1 MADERNPN
9 QMGSQD
15 ERKQGQQTQDNPK
28 NRQQGQDQANRQQ
41 QDFIH
46 WGGQPAAPFSCG
58 RPASAGRR
66 EDGP

>member
-28 NRQQGQDQANRQQ
+28 NRQQGQDQANRQRRDIDSDQ
-41 QDFIH
+41 NEK
-46 WGGQPAAPFSCG
+46 GGQQ
-58 RPASAGRR
+58 R
-66 EDGP
+66 

>member
-28 NRQQGQDQANRQQ
+28 NRQQGQDQANRRQQ
-41 QDFIH
+41 GMDDDRDDK
-46 WGGQPAAPFSCG
+46 GGQQ
-58 RPASAGRR
+58 R
-66 EDGP
+66 